1 MPEKLQSELHGP
13 WWEIAWWV
21 NQVVG
26 NDINHSFHLIESGAI
41 SVDATVLRAYAT
53 RNNPLREG
61 KEPIIVA
68 NIIFREDYIELYHIR
83 AIETI
88 EIDIQDQDFLEKI
101 VAWLYEWNI
110 QLDQDKLEE
119 MQCKVE
125 PPSHHG
131 LY

>member
-1 MPEKLQSELHGP
+1 MQSP
-13 WWEIAWWV
+13 WQEIAWWV
-21 NQVVG
+21 KQVA
-26 NDINHSFHLIESGAI
+26 DSDPYHTFHVIEGDDHWVI
-41 SVDATVLRAYAT
+41 RAYGKE
-53 RNNPLREG
+53 RHRLD
-61 KEPIIVA
+61 KEPIIIA
-68 NIIFREDYIELYHIR
+68 NIIFWPDAIELYHIQSMGS
-83 AIETI
+83 I

-110 QLDQDKLEE
+110 QLDQDKLKE